1 MPAARLLSI
10 RWRLIQAGHVSKA
23 LGVFTL
29 SGLLC
34 DSLLSMV
41 DREQHLY
48 CRLICTIGASLVRV
62 YGIALYLEF
71 PSSLGI
77 SFASL
82 GFRGDWLLSRVL
94 GRCLCDWRHSSRI
107 RSELAKIIGLVIA
120 ASISYMVIACIT
132 ALRAWD
138 ANSCLEL

>member
-82 GFRGDWLLSRVL
+82 GFRGDWLF
-94 GRCLCDWRHSSRI
+94 
-107 RSELAKIIGLVIA
+107 IGLVIA